1 MRRHGDALREL
12 AARYGISN
20 LRFAS
25 PGRIVGTVAD
35 DRDALD
41 TADFEI
47 AARALLGAEVGLF
60 SRSRAR
66 QAKRQSGP
74 GRCASAV
81 KSDDVR
87 PIVMRCSNWTPSSPR
102 SRHSLPE
109 PADRDS
115 EAEDQIRW
123 VWHRL
128 WIAADNEA
136 LAYAQVTGLDLCRDQ
151 PWARRYQL

>member
-87 PIVMRCSNWTPSSPR
+87 
-102 SRHSLPE
+102 
-109 PADRDS
+109 ADRHALLELD
-115 EAEDQIRW
+115 AILAQIETF
-123 VWHRL
+123 
-128 WIAADNEA
+128 AAGA
-136 LAYAQVTGLDLCRDQ
+136 SRQRF
-151 PWARRYQL
+151 RS